1 MVNKII
7 ICISLRR
14 FSFQTIGGNNDNI
27 YLIPTLS
34 FRKLCVSLDTDFK
47 SLDDMVFAELGMTGE
62 EVLTSLREAAPERLC
77 EKYMLKGF
85 IL

>member
-1 MVNKII
+1 METDRAYEIFVKMI
-7 ICISLRR
+7 
-14 FSFQTIGGNNDNI
+14 TEDNI
-27 YLIPTLS
+27 YLIPTLT

-62 EVLTSLREAAPERLC
+62 EVLISLREAAPRRLC

>member
-1 MVNKII
+1 METVRAYEIFVKMI
-7 ICISLRR
+7 
-14 FSFQTIGGNNDNI
+14 TEDNI
-27 YLIPTLS
+27 YLIPNLT
-34 FRKLCVSLDTDFK
+34 FRKLCVSLDTNFK